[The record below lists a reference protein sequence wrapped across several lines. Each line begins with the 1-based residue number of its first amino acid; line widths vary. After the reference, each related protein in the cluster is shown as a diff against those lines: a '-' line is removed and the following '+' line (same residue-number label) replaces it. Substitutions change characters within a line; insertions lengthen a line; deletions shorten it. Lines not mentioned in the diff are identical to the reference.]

1 MLPVVSILKRN
12 RGVAAAA
19 GAGAGPRT
27 RTRTRSLYSDQ
38 VLAQHYANYTDII
51 EKIRWRISEINQYNL
66 VSYYI

>member
-19 GAGAGPRT
+19 GAGAGT

-51 EKIRWRISEINQYNL
+51 EKIR
-66 VSYYI
+66 

>member
-19 GAGAGPRT
+19 GAGAGPGP

-51 EKIRWRISEINQYNL
+51 EKIR
-66 VSYYI
+66 

>member
-12 RGVAAAA
+12 RGVATAA
-19 GAGAGPRT
+19 GAGAGT

-51 EKIRWRISEINQYNL
+51 EKIR
-66 VSYYI
+66 

>member
-1 MLPVVSILKRN
+1 MTDSKHDFSPSVPHVTMLPVVSILKRN

-27 RTRTRSLYSDQ
+27 RTRSLYSDQ

-51 EKIRWRISEINQYNL
+51 EKIR
-66 VSYYI
+66 

>member
-19 GAGAGPRT
+19 GAGPGAG
-27 RTRTRSLYSDQ
+27 TRTRSLYSDQ

-51 EKIRWRISEINQYNL
+51 EKIR
-66 VSYYI
+66 

>member
-19 GAGAGPRT
+19 GAGAGAGAGT

-51 EKIRWRISEINQYNL
+51 EKIR
-66 VSYYI
+66 

>member
-19 GAGAGPRT
+19 GAGPVVGPRT
-27 RTRTRSLYSDQ
+27 KTRSLYSDQ

-51 EKIRWRISEINQYNL
+51 EKIR
-66 VSYYI
+66 